1 MPPALAAVA
10 WALRAAVWACLAA
23 SAMLV
28 AEAAYMGLASLAAL
42 WRRPQRS
49 FIEFDTGING
59 TFVSFLQV
67 YKLSIS
73 AACALTWPPDRIIIQ
88 VLDDSTDP
96 IIKELVELECLGWA
110 SKKINIKY
118 EVRNN
123 RKGYK
128 AGALKKGM
136 EHIYAQQC
144 DFVAIFD
151 ADFQPESDFL
161 SKTIPFLVHNPKI
174 AFVQTRWE
182 FGKHK
187 DIIF

>member
-1 MPPALAAVA
+1 MPGAAGGDVEEGPAAAAEFPMV
-10 WALRAAVWACLAA
+10 
-23 SAMLV
+23 LV
-28 AEAAYMGLASLAAL
+28 QIPMYNE
-42 WRRPQRS
+42 R
-49 FIEFDTGING
+49 E
-59 TFVSFLQV
+59 V
-67 YKLSIS
+67 YKLSIN

-161 SKTIPFLVHNPKI
+161 LKTIPFLVHNPKI
-174 AFVQTRWE
+174 ALIQTRWE
-182 FGKHK
+182 FGCS
-187 DIIF
+187 

>member
-1 MPPALAAVA
+1 M
-10 WALRAAVWACLAA
+10 
-23 SAMLV
+23 
-28 AEAAYMGLASLAAL
+28 
-42 WRRPQRS
+42 
-49 FIEFDTGING
+49 
-59 TFVSFLQV
+59 
-67 YKLSIS
+67 
-73 AACALTWPPDRIIIQ
+73 
-88 VLDDSTDP
+88 
-96 IIKELVELECLGWA
+96 ELECLDWA

-128 AGALKKGM
+128 AGALKRGM

-161 SKTIPFLVHNPKI
+161 LKTIPFLVHNPKI
-174 AFVQTRWE
+174 GLVQARWE

-187 DIIF
+187 DIIFQSCVYLGIFCFGAPILVEK